1 MKQKFSKFRYF
12 TNLRSVGGNFKNTL
26 HKMNNSIYIRRK
38 GKIYLDKGNNNL
50 SDDYI
55 FNLLKNIES
64 LGFTFSPE
72 LVEIVKTL
80 SVERLKTFYK
90 QLISDLK
97 ENVGAYVEF
106 KPMYPNFPEQ
116 IKETSEEELYTNAFW
131 HYLGDWMG
139 RRILPNYEKK
149 QREPLKDKVD
159 LKVLELGN
167 KDDFNSIVTRLLSAK
182 TSVSETDKKDI
193 EWFVKTYNSKI
204 FDFTP
209 TEISL
214 KENVAFYIGC
224 LLTNNIEAELSIKQH
239 VKTAT
244 DVLRIAVAISNGD
257 ISLAEN
263 TKFKNISKRNRKL
276 LLQTLESIGNIT
288 EDMLR
293 NKNRWKRL
301 GEKLHPFEYK
311 KRFPKCFEA
320 FDIIRNDKPFETFN
334 SKIEKS
340 LIQKDIALTSS
351 LLKARAGE
359 FARRLDNLIRLS
371 DNPEILLSE
380 FQKIASS
387 VSTPV
392 LLQVKT
398 HFNERNKARELRVF
412 FPKGNVGKAKAIDNN
427 LPAIDEKICQEIVS
441 ICDKTLI
448 EKFKNYKPL
457 GKVFIDESLKNY
469 TVPFAQRSASKAL
482 KTISRGSKIDLPGGE
497 TIRFFIYW
505 KDGNNRT
512 DLDLSALALDT
523 DSCYKMEIAY
533 YNLKEVGGYH
543 SGDIT
548 SAPDGES
555 EFIDIEISKC
565 LKQGIRY
572 VLMSVNSF
580 TNQPYCDLPIC
591 FAGFM
596 VRQFPNSGEIY
607 DPLTVENKFD
617 LTANTRIA
625 IPLIIDLYE
634 KKVIW
639 TDLSLKG
646 NPSTNNNVHNNLSS
660 TTIINKSMTTLV
672 KPNLYD
678 LLTLHIKARGER
690 TLEIKEANTIF
701 ATDKGIKPSDI
712 DILVSEYL

>member
-1 MKQKFSKFRYF
+1 
-12 TNLRSVGGNFKNTL
+12 
-26 HKMNNSIYIRRK
+26 MNNSIYIRRK
-38 GKIYLDKGNNNL
+38 GRVYLANGDESLPN
-50 SDDYI
+50 DYI
-55 FNLLKNIES
+55 FNLLKNIEN

-72 LVEIVKTL
+72 LVEVVKTL

-90 QLISDLK
+90 QLIADLK
-97 ENVGAYVEF
+97 ENVGAHVEF

-116 IKETSEEELYTNAFW
+116 VKQASEEELYTNAFW
-131 HYLGDWMG
+131 HYLGDWIG
-139 RRILPNYEKK
+139 KRILPNYEKK
-149 QREPLKDKVD
+149 QRESLKDNIN
-159 LKVLELGN
+159 LRVLEFGS
-167 KDDFNSIVTRLLSAK
+167 KDDFNAIFTRLLSSK

-193 EWFVKTYNSKI
+193 EWFIKTYNSKI
-204 FDFTP
+204 FDYTP
-209 TEISL
+209 TEILL

-224 LLTNNIEAELSIKQH
+224 LLANNIEAEKQIKQYT
-239 VKTAT
+239 KTAT
-244 DVLRIAVAISNGD
+244 DVLRIAVAISGGD

-263 TKFKNISKRNRKL
+263 TKFKTISRRNRKL
-276 LLQTLESIGNIT
+276 LLHTLENLGGIT

-293 NKNRWKRL
+293 YKNKWKRL

-311 KRFPKCFEA
+311 KQFPKCFKA

-334 SKIEKS
+334 SKVEKS
-340 LIQKDIALTSS
+340 LFQKDITAASY
-351 LLKARAGE
+351 LLKTRPGE
-359 FARRLDNLIRLS
+359 FARRLDNLLRLS
-371 DNPEILLSE
+371 NNPEILLSE
-380 FQKIASS
+380 FQKVASNI
-387 VSTPV
+387 STPV
-392 LLQVKT
+392 LLQAKT
-398 HFNERNKARELRVF
+398 HFTERNKARELRVF

-427 LPAIDEKICQEIVS
+427 LPVIDENICQGIVS

-448 EKFKNYKPL
+448 EKFGKYKPL
-457 GKVFIDESLKNY
+457 GKVYLDENLKNY

-482 KTISRGSKIDLPGGE
+482 KTISRGSKINLSPGD

-505 KDGNNRT
+505 KDGKNRT

-523 DSCYKMEIAY
+523 NSGYKMEIAY
-533 YNLKEVGGYH
+533 YNLKEIGGYH

-548 SAPDGES
+548 SAPDGAS

-565 LKQGIRY
+565 LEQGIRY

-617 LTANTRIA
+617 LTANTKIA

-634 KKVIW
+634 RKVIW

-646 NPSTNNNVHNNLSS
+646 NPSINNNVHNNLSS
-660 TTIINKSMTTLV
+660 TTIINKSMTTLP

-678 LLTLHIKARGER
+678 LLTLHIKARGEK
-690 TLEIKEANTIF
+690 TVNIKEANTIF

>member
-1 MKQKFSKFRYF
+1 
-12 TNLRSVGGNFKNTL
+12 
-26 HKMNNSIYIRRK
+26 MNNSIYIRRK
-38 GKIYLDKGNNNL
+38 GKIYLEKGDHSL
-50 SDDYI
+50 PDHYI

-72 LVEIVKTL
+72 LVEVVTTL
-80 SVERLKTFYK
+80 SVERLKSFYK
-90 QLISDLK
+90 QIIADLK
-97 ENVGAYVEF
+97 DNVGAHVGFE
-106 KPMYPNFPEQ
+106 PMYPNFPEQ
-116 IKETSEEELYTNAFW
+116 VKEVSKEELYVNAFW
-131 HYLGDWMG
+131 HYLGDWAG
-139 RRILPNYEKK
+139 RRIMPDYEKE
-149 QREPLKDKVD
+149 QREPLKDTIS
-159 LKVLELGN
+159 LKVIDLGN
-167 KDDFNSIVTRLLSAK
+167 KGDFNAIFTRLLSTK
-182 TSVSETDKKDI
+182 TSISETDKKDV
-193 EWFVKTYNSKI
+193 EWFVKTYHSHI
-204 FDFTP
+204 FNIAP
-209 TEISL
+209 AEIFL

-224 LLTNNIEAELSIKQH
+224 LLTNNIESDQQIKQH

-244 DVLRIAVAISNGD
+244 DVLRVAVAISEGD
-257 ISLAEN
+257 ISLAEK
-263 TKFKNISKRNRKL
+263 TKFKSISKRNRKR
-276 LLQTLESIGNIT
+276 LLQALEDIGSIT

-293 NKNRWKRL
+293 YKNRWKRL

-311 KRFPKCFEA
+311 KRFPQCFEA

-334 SKIEKS
+334 SKVEKS
-340 LIQKDIALTSS
+340 LLQKDIALASS
-351 LLKARAGE
+351 LLKTRPGE

-371 DNPEILLSE
+371 DHPVGLLAE
-380 FQKIASS
+380 FKEIASK

-398 HFNERNKARELRVF
+398 HFSERNKARELRVF

-427 LPAIDEKICQEIVS
+427 LPAIDDTICEEIVA
-441 ICDKTLI
+441 ICDNTLI
-448 EKFKNYKPL
+448 EKFKEYKPL
-457 GKVFIDESLKNY
+457 GKVFIDENLKNY

-482 KTISRGSKIDLPGGE
+482 KTISRGSKIDLPAGD

-505 KDGNNRT
+505 KDGSSRT

-523 DSCYKMEIAY
+523 DSGYKKEIAY
-533 YNLKEVGGYH
+533 YNLKEMGGYH

-548 SAPDGES
+548 SAPEGAS

-565 LKQGIRY
+565 LQQGIRY
-572 VLMSVNSF
+572 VMMSVNSY

-596 VRQFPNSGEIY
+596 TRQFPDSGEIY
-607 DPLTVENKFD
+607 EPMTVENKFD
-617 LTANTRIA
+617 LTANSRIA
-625 IPLIIDLYE
+625 IPLILDLYE

-660 TTIINKSMTTLV
+660 ATIINKSMTTLA

-678 LLTLHIKARGER
+678 LLTLHVRARGEM
-690 TLEIKEANTIF
+690 TLDIKEANTIF

-712 DILVSEYL
+712 DVLVSEYL

>member
-1 MKQKFSKFRYF
+1 
-12 TNLRSVGGNFKNTL
+12 
-26 HKMNNSIYIRRK
+26 MNNSIYIRRK
-38 GKIYLDKGNNNL
+38 GKIYLDKGDNTL
-50 SDDYI
+50 PDDYI

-64 LGFTFSPE
+64 LGFTLSPE
-72 LVEIVKTL
+72 LVEVVKTL
-80 SVERLKTFYK
+80 SVERLKIFYR
-90 QLISDLK
+90 QLIADLK

-116 IKETSEEELYTNAFW
+116 VKQASEEELYTNAFW
-131 HYLGDWMG
+131 HYLGDWIG

-149 QREPLKDKVD
+149 QREPLKDKVN
-159 LKVLELGN
+159 LKAIELGN
-167 KDDFNSIVTRLLSAK
+167 KDDFNSILTRLLSAK

-193 EWFVKTYNSKI
+193 EWFIKTYSSKI
-204 FDFTP
+204 FDLTP
-209 TEISL
+209 SEIPL
-214 KENVAFYIGC
+214 RENVAFYIGC
-224 LLTNNIEAELSIKQH
+224 LLTNNIEAEPQIKQH

-244 DVLRIAVAISNGD
+244 DVLRIAVAISDGD

-263 TKFKNISKRNRKL
+263 TKFTGISKRNRKL
-276 LLQTLESIGNIT
+276 LLQTLEKIGRIT

-311 KRFPKCFEA
+311 KQFPKCFEA

-334 SKIEKS
+334 SKVEKS

-371 DNPEILLSE
+371 NNAESLLSE
-380 FQKIASS
+380 FQKVASS

-398 HFNERNKARELRVF
+398 HFSERNKARELRVF

-427 LPAIDEKICQEIVS
+427 LPAIDEKICKEIVS
-441 ICDKTLI
+441 ICDETLI

-457 GKVFIDESLKNY
+457 GKVFLDENLKNY

-482 KTISRGSKIDLPGGE
+482 KTISRGSKIDLPIGE

-523 DSCYKMEIAY
+523 ESGYKMEIAY
-533 YNLKEVGGYH
+533 YNLKEIGGYH

-548 SAPDGES
+548 SAPEGAS

-572 VLMSVNSF
+572 VLMSVNSY
-580 TNQPYCDLPIC
+580 TNQLYCDLPIC

-596 VRQFPNSGEIY
+596 LRQFPNSGEIY

-634 KKVIW
+634 RKVIW

-678 LLTLHIKARGER
+678 LLTLHIKARGEK
-690 TLEIKEANTIF
+690 TLDIKEANTIF
-701 ATDKGIKPSDI
+701 ATNKGIKPSDI